1 MHDFLLYEFHNL
13 DTSIK
18 TGVPVATLLSVLM
31 VLDWGELSENQP
43 DKMKVVKYGEG

>member
-1 MHDFLLYEFHNL
+1 MHDFLLNEFHNL

-31 VLDWGELSENQP
+31 VVLHWSERSGP
-43 DKMKVVKYGEG
+43 EKMEVVKYG